1 MRAFYGSKI
10 SEHMTETPEGYLV
23 CLGVPIG
30 RTGEQEYL
38 PRELGLEAQNEWLEK
53 GKLVKVYRREQDVFK
68 PSAVASFE
76 GKPLCNDHPPED
88 VTSANYPMYTKGTV
102 VNVRRGTLDSGEDAL
117 LCDLIVYDANLA
129 QQIRAGKREISCGY
143 DCTYVS
149 NGDGTYHQE
158 DIIGN
163 HVAVVDKGRAGAS
176 VSIKDSI
183 PTQKGAKRMGKT
195 QSIWHRMFN
204 AFVKDAEPS
213 EVLEAMDAMKECG
226 TAEKAE
232 DEAPG
237 EKVEKSD
244 EKYAAL
250 EAKVDALAE
259 KIDKILAAEKREP
272 EHEDDEIGALD
283 ELVEELKE
291 KKTEDEPDEESVT
304 VEPEEIDEEE
314 EVEEKDELPEEVEEK
329 EEVKVKDSMVRFIS
343 KMKPIIASLP
353 AGQRKKAADAMAKA
367 YRDAAGVKGGEK
379 VSYASFAKR
388 KAADSKAQNFA
399 EFGENCRKRNPHF
412 KG

>member
-1 MRAFYGSKI
+1 
-10 SEHMTETPEGYLV
+10 
-23 CLGVPIG
+23 
-30 RTGEQEYL
+30 
-38 PRELGLEAQNEWLEK
+38 
-53 GKLVKVYRREQDVFK
+53 
-68 PSAVASFE
+68 
-76 GKPLCNDHPPED
+76 
-88 VTSANYPMYTKGTV
+88 
-102 VNVRRGTLDSGEDAL
+102 
-117 LCDLIVYDANLA
+117 
-129 QQIRAGKREISCGY
+129 
-143 DCTYVS
+143 
-149 NGDGTYHQE
+149 
-158 DIIGN
+158 
-163 HVAVVDKGRAGAS
+163 
-176 VSIKDSI
+176 
-183 PTQKGAKRMGKT
+183 MGKT

-204 AFVKDAEPS
+204 SFVKDAEPS

-304 VEPEEIDEEE
+304 VEPEEIEEEE

-367 YRDAAGVKGGEK
+367 YRDAAGVKGGAK

>member
-38 PRELGLEAQNEWLEK
+38 PRELGLE
-53 GKLVKVYRREQDVFK
+53 GDKLIKVYRKEQDVFK
-68 PSAVASFE
+68 PAAVASFE
-76 GKPLCNDHPPED
+76 GKPFTNDHPPED
-88 VTSANYPMYTKGTV
+88 VTSANYPMYAKGTV
-102 VNVRRGTLDSGEDAL
+102 VNVRRGTLDTGEDAL
-117 LCDLIVYDANLA
+117 LCDVIVYDANLA
-129 QQIRAGKREISCGY
+129 EQIKAGKREISCGY

-163 HVAVVDKGRAGAS
+163 HVAVVDRGRAGTS

-183 PTQKGAKRMGKT
+183 PTNKKGVKRMEK

-204 AFVKDAEPS
+204 SFVKDAEPS
-213 EVLEAMDAMKECG
+213 EVLEAMDAMKGC
-226 TAEKAE
+226 AEKTE
-232 DEAPG
+232 DEEP
-237 EKVEKSD
+237 VEKPD
-244 EKYAAL
+244 KFAELEK
-250 EAKVDALAE
+250 KVDALAA
-259 KIDKILAAEKREP
+259 KIEKILAAEKREP

-314 EVEEKDELPEEVEEK
+314 ETEEVEEKDELPEEIEEEK
-329 EEVKVKDSMVRFIS
+329 EVKVKDSMARFIS
-343 KMKPIIASLP
+343 NMKPIIASLP

-367 YRDAAGVKGGEK
+367 YREAKGVKPGEK
-379 VSYASFAKR
+379 VSYAALAKR
-388 KAADSKAQNFA
+388 KAADKKADTFA

>member
-10 SEHMTETPEGYLV
+10 SEHITETPEGYLV
-23 CLGVPIG
+23 CMGVPIG
-30 RTGEQEYL
+30 RTGEQQYL
-38 PRELGLEAQNEWLEK
+38 PRELGLK
-53 GKLVKVYRREQDVFK
+53 GDKLIKVYRKEQDVFK

-76 GKPLCNDHPPED
+76 GKPLTDNHPPED
-88 VTSANYPMYTKGTV
+88 VTAANYPMYAKGTV
-102 VNVRRGTLDSGEDAL
+102 INVRRGTLDTGEDAL
-117 LCDLIVYDANLA
+117 LCDLVVYDANLA
-129 QQIRAGKREISCGY
+129 AQVKNGTKREISCGY
-143 DCTYVS
+143 DCAYVE

-163 HVAVVDKGRAGAS
+163 HVAVVDRGRAGAS

-183 PTQKGAKRMGKT
+183 PEKKGEKRMGKT

-226 TAEKAE
+226 EAEKAE

-237 EKVEKSD
+237 VEVEKKD
-244 EKYAAL
+244 DKYAAL

-259 KIDKILAAEKREP
+259 KVDKILAAEKREP
-272 EHEDDEIGALD
+272 EHKEDEIGALD
-283 ELVEELKE
+283 EIVEELE

-304 VEPEEIDEEE
+304 VEPEEINEE
-314 EVEEKDELPEEVEEK
+314 EVEEK
-329 EEVKVKDSMVRFIS
+329 VKSEDSMLRMI
-343 KMKPIIASLP
+343 KQMKPIIATLP
-353 AGQRKKAADAMAKA
+353 EGQRKKVADAMAKA
-367 YRDAAGVKGGEK
+367 YREAKGTQTETK
-379 VSYASFAKR
+379 TDYSDLLKR
-388 KAADSKAQNFA
+388 KAKDAKANTFA
-399 EFGENCRKRNPHF
+399 EFGENCRKRNPHY

>member
-38 PRELGLEAQNEWLEK
+38 PRELGLE
-53 GKLVKVYRREQDVFK
+53 GDKLIKVYRKEQDVFK
-68 PSAVASFE
+68 PSAIASFE
-76 GKPLCNDHPPED
+76 GKPFCNDHPPED
-88 VTSANYPMYTKGTV
+88 ITAANYPMYAKGTA

-117 LCDLIVYDANLA
+117 LCDIIVYDANLA
-129 QQIRAGKREISCGY
+129 EQIKAGKREISCGY

-163 HVAVVDKGRAGAS
+163 HVAVVDRGRAGAS
-176 VSIKDSI
+176 VSIKDEF
-183 PTQKGAKRMGKT
+183 PRKEKKQMGK

-204 AFVKDAEPS
+204 SFVKDAEPS
-213 EVLEAMDAMKECG
+213 EVLEAMDAMKGC
-226 TAEKAE
+226 AEKTE

-314 EVEEKDELPEEVEEK
+314 ETEEVEEKDEMPEEVEE
-329 EEVKVKDSMVRFIS
+329 EEKVKVKDSMVRFLS
-343 KMKPIIASLP
+343 KMKPIVASLP

-367 YRDAAGVKGGEK
+367 YREAKGVKSGEK
-379 VSYASFAKR
+379 VSYASMAKR
-388 KAADSKAQNFA
+388 KAMDSKAKNFA
-399 EFGENCRKRNPHF
+399 EFGENCRKRNPHY

>member
-38 PRELGLEAQNEWLEK
+38 PRELGLE
-53 GKLVKVYRREQDVFK
+53 GDKLIKVYRKEQDVFK
-68 PSAVASFE
+68 PSAIASFE
-76 GKPLCNDHPPED
+76 GKPLVNDHPPED
-88 VTSANYPMYTKGTV
+88 VTAANYPIYAKGTV
-102 VNVRRGTLDSGEDAL
+102 CNIRRGTLDTGEDAL
-117 LCDLIVYDANLA
+117 LCDIIVYDANLA
-129 QQIRAGKREISCGY
+129 AQIRAGKREISCGY

-163 HVAVVDKGRAGAS
+163 HVAVVDRGRAGAS

-183 PTQKGAKRMGKT
+183 PTKKKGVKRMGK
-195 QSIWHRMFN
+195 SIWHRMFDSY
-204 AFVKDAEPS
+204 VKDAEPS
-213 EVLEAMDAMKECG
+213 EVLEAMDAMKGC
-226 TAEKAE
+226 AEKTE
-232 DEAPG
+232 DEEPG
-237 EKVEKSD
+237 VKVETSD

-250 EAKVDALAE
+250 EEKVDALAA

-272 EHEDDEIGALD
+272 EHKDDEIGALD
-283 ELVEELKE
+283 ELVEELKA

-304 VEPEEIDEEE
+304 VEPEEIDDEEEE
-314 EVEEKDELPEEVEEK
+314 EVEEKDEMPEEVEEK

-367 YRDAAGVKGGEK
+367 YREAAGVKSGEK
-379 VSYASFAKR
+379 VSYASLAKR
-388 KAADSKAQNFA
+388 KAADSRVKNAA
-399 EFGENCRKRNPHF
+399 DFGENCRKRNPHI

>member
-38 PRELGLEAQNEWLEK
+38 PLELGLE
-53 GKLVKVYRREQDVFK
+53 GDKLIKVYRKEQDVFT
-68 PSAVASFE
+68 PAAIASFE
-76 GKPLCNDHPPED
+76 GKPFCNDHPPED
-88 VTSANYPMYTKGTV
+88 VTSANYPMYAKGTV
-102 VNVRRGTLDSGEDAL
+102 VNVRRGTLDTGEDAL
-117 LCDLIVYDANLA
+117 LCDIIVYDANLA
-129 QQIRAGKREISCGY
+129 EQIKAGKREISCGY

-163 HVAVVDKGRAGAS
+163 HVAVVDRGRAGAS

-183 PTQKGAKRMGKT
+183 PTNQKGVKRMGN

-204 AFVKDAEPS
+204 AFVKDAEPA
-213 EVLEAMDAMKECG
+213 EVLEAMDAMKGC
-226 TAEKAE
+226 AEKTE
-232 DEAPG
+232 DEEPA
-237 EKVEKSD
+237 EKPD
-244 EKYAAL
+244 KYAEL
-250 EAKVDALAE
+250 EARVTDLAG
-259 KIDKILAAEKREP
+259 KIDQILKAEKREP

-314 EVEEKDELPEEVEEK
+314 EEVEEKDEMPEEIEEK
-329 EEVKVKDSMVRFIS
+329 EEIKTKDSMVRFLS
-343 KMKPIIASLP
+343 RMKPIIASLP

-367 YRDAAGVKGGEK
+367 YREAKDIPSGEK
-379 VSYASFAKR
+379 VSYSALAKR
-388 KAADSKAQNFA
+388 KAADKKASTFA
-399 EFGENCRKRNPHF
+399 EFGENCRKRNPHY

>member
-38 PRELGLEAQNEWLEK
+38 PRELGLD
-53 GKLVKVYRREQDVFK
+53 GDKLIKVYRKEQDVFK

-76 GKPLCNDHPPED
+76 GKPFCNDHPPED
-88 VTSANYPMYTKGTV
+88 VTSANYPMYAKGTV
-102 VNVRRGTLDSGEDAL
+102 VNVRRGTLDTGEDAL
-117 LCDLIVYDANLA
+117 LCDIIVYDANLA
-129 QQIRAGKREISCGY
+129 EQIKSGKREISCGY

-163 HVAVVDKGRAGAS
+163 HVAVVDRGRAGTS

-183 PTQKGAKRMGKT
+183 PTNQKGVKRMGN

-204 AFVKDAEPS
+204 SFVKDAEPA
-213 EVLEAMDAMKECG
+213 EVLEAMDAMKGC
-226 TAEKAE
+226 AEKTE
-232 DEAPG
+232 DEEPA
-237 EKVEKSD
+237 EKPDKF
-244 EKYAAL
+244 AAL
-250 EAKVDALAE
+250 EAKVNALAE
-259 KIDKILAAEKREP
+259 KLDKLASAKVQDEEEEEVEEK
-272 EHEDDEIGALD
+272 DVLD

-314 EVEEKDELPEEVEEK
+314 EVEEKDEMPEEEIEEK
-329 EEVKVKDSMVRFIS
+329 EEVKTKDSMVRFLS
-343 KMKPIIASLP
+343 KMKPIVASLP
-353 AGQRKKAADAMAKA
+353 AGQRKRAADAMAKA
-367 YRDAAGVKGGEK
+367 YREAKGVPSGEK
-379 VSYASFAKR
+379 VSYSALAKR
-388 KAADSKAQNFA
+388 KAADKKANTFA
-399 EFGENCRKRNPHF
+399 EFGENCRKRNPHY

>member
-38 PRELGLEAQNEWLEK
+38 PRELGLE
-53 GKLVKVYRREQDVFK
+53 GDKLIKVYRKEQDVFK
-68 PSAVASFE
+68 PAAVASFE
-76 GKPLCNDHPPED
+76 GKPFCNDHPPED
-88 VTSANYPMYTKGTV
+88 VTSANYPMYAKGTV
-102 VNVRRGTLDSGEDAL
+102 VNVRRGTLDTGEDAL
-117 LCDLIVYDANLA
+117 LCDIIVYDANLA
-129 QQIRAGKREISCGY
+129 EQIKSGKREISCGY

-163 HVAVVDKGRAGAS
+163 HVAVVDRGRAGAS
-176 VSIKDSI
+176 VSIQDSF
-183 PTQKGAKRMGKT
+183 PRKEKKQMGK

-204 AFVKDAEPS
+204 SFVKDAEPS
-213 EVLEAMDAMKECG
+213 EVLEAMDAMKGC
-226 TAEKAE
+226 AEKTE
-232 DEAPG
+232 DEEPA
-237 EKVEKSD
+237 EKPD
-244 EKYAAL
+244 KYAEL
-250 EAKVDALAE
+250 EARVTDLAG
-259 KIDKILAAEKREP
+259 KIDQILKAEKREP

-314 EVEEKDELPEEVEEK
+314 EVEEKDEMPEEEIEEK
-329 EEVKVKDSMVRFIS
+329 EEVKTKDSMVRFLS

-367 YRDAAGVKGGEK
+367 YREAKDIPSGEK
-379 VSYASFAKR
+379 VSYSALAKR
-388 KAADSKAQNFA
+388 KAADKKANTFA
-399 EFGENCRKRNPHF
+399 EFGENCRKRNPHY